1 MRKVRIAA
9 VALLLGFLASLPAI
23 GFATGSTAFTV
34 ERLVI
39 AESVQDREPVN
50 VTEKLSAGTENAF
63 CFLEARSIA
72 QDTEAVFVWYRN
84 NEVVAKVMAPLGQ
97 GQRWRTY
104 SSKKLNGQ
112 AGDWRVE
119 VQDKDGNIMDTVNFI
134 VE

>member
-1 MRKVRIAA
+1 MRKIRVAA
-9 VALLLGFLASLPAI
+9 VALLLGFLAALPAI

-39 AESVQDREPVN
+39 AEAVQEREPVN
-50 VTEKLSAGTENAF
+50 VTEKLPATAEVAY
-63 CFLEARSIA
+63 CFLEVRSIA

-112 AGDWRVE
+112 SGDWRVE
-119 VQDKDGNIMDTVNFI
+119 VQDKDGKVMDTVNFI

>member
-1 MRKVRIAA
+1 MRKIRVAA
-9 VALLLGFLASLPAI
+9 IVLLFGFLAALPAI
-23 GFATGSTAFTV
+23 GFATGSKVFTV

-50 VTEKLSAGTENAF
+50 VTENLPATSEKAF

-72 QDTEAVFVWYRN
+72 ADTDAVFVWYRN
-84 NEVVAKVMAPLGQ
+84 NDVVAKVRAPLGQ

-104 SSKKLNGQ
+104 SSKQLNGQ
-112 AGDWRVE
+112 AGDWKVE
-119 VQDKDGNIMDTVNFI
+119 VQDSEGNIMDTVNFI